1 MLKQIS
7 TSFQTFSIKNLL
19 FPPDLKLRDVTP
31 YYKKKSKSSKDI
43 YRPISILP
51 NISEIYERSLYNKM
65 LQCFDNILS
74 KYHKVY
80 SLQHCRITMIQRWH
94 ESIDKGGA
102 LGALLNDLSKT
113 FHCLPH
119 ELLTAKRHA

>member
-1 MLKQIS
+1 
-7 TSFQTFSIKNLL
+7 
-19 FPPDLKLRDVTP
+19 
-31 YYKKKSKSSKDI
+31 
-43 YRPISILP
+43 
-51 NISEIYERSLYNKM
+51 M

-119 ELLTAKRHA
+119 ELLTAKRHAYGFDIKSLNLIYDYLSKRKQRVNEGNILG